1 MLYRDNVHTL
11 KQGTKHMEAGHR
23 HQFTQIYFVVIG
35 NPRNYQIR
43 VIKLT
48 IGLSPLKPFFCICG
62 AVNGECLQVKIII
75 SYKHSVLFW
84 TNLLLAKLMK
94 GLIARQRG
102 SQNHL
107 IAEFQMER
115 QVDVTCLE
123 EIKMVVMDL
132 QLHII

>member
-1 MLYRDNVHTL
+1 
-11 KQGTKHMEAGHR
+11 
-23 HQFTQIYFVVIG
+23 
-35 NPRNYQIR
+35 
-43 VIKLT
+43 
-48 IGLSPLKPFFCICG
+48 
-62 AVNGECLQVKIII
+62 
-75 SYKHSVLFW
+75 
-84 TNLLLAKLMK
+84 MK

-123 EIKMVVMDL
+123 EIKMVVIDL